1 MRPEAPITSNI
12 APPTSAKHAGPAT
25 DWALVRGRLEAAR
38 ASPEEAQQR
47 APALRARIL
56 RERAQQLAREQR
68 APVSEAERLEVV
80 EFVLGS
86 EHYGIESDAIREV
99 FALKELTWLP
109 AAPDF
114 VLGIVNVRG
123 QVLPVMDLRRI
134 FDLPE
139 KGLSDL
145 NKVIVVE
152 YGETQ
157 AGMLADCIVGLRS
170 VLVSDLQPSLPTLNG
185 VRAEYLRGVSSDRLV
200 VLEIRKV
207 LSDPN
212 LMGMP
217 ASG

>member
-1 MRPEAPITSNI
+1 MTSNP
-12 APPTSAKHAGPAT
+12 APPASTKNVEAAT
-25 DWALVRGRLEAAR
+25 DWVVVRGRLKAAR
-38 ASPEEAQQR
+38 ASLEEAQQP
-47 APALRARIL
+47 APALRAQIL
-56 RERAQQLAREQR
+56 RERAQQLARELR

-80 EFVLGS
+80 EFLLGN

-99 FALKELTWLP
+99 FALKEITWLP

-157 AGMLADCIVGLRS
+157 VGVLADCIVGLRS
-170 VLVSDLQPSLPTLNG
+170 VLVSDLQPSLPTLTG

-200 VLEIRKV
+200 VLDIRKI
-207 LSDPN
+207 LADPN
-212 LMGMP
+212 LTDAA